1 MTAFDSAWDLLKRF
15 VLATDSDMILEDQDL
30 FENDNWEGQHNLK
43 LIDTSR
49 GNAEAGE
56 FSLQNNEA
64 IDSSDHLDEV
74 LWDYLMDSENI
85 NDVSDML
92 MDLGLPGTELK
103 FNENR
108 FPEIHATMMPRYKR
122 QRLYQTKVL
131 PTLIDRLGGIT
142 SDKWRRSTQADKA
155 HQRMQTMANRDYRIS
170 HRNPKPMRSLYN
182 VDDLMAMGNEVV
194 EGGIDFNSLTPIE
207 EDHFK
212 SAANV
217 FLNYD
222 RYDDYERV
230 PHQYIQRG
238 WGDLK
243 PSPRVIPIVDINELD
258 GIINDER
265 PQPYDR
271 YQRRLIT

>member
-1 MTAFDSAWDLLKRF
+1 MTAFDTAWSLLKQF
-15 VLATDSDMILEDQDL
+15 VLATDSDMILEGQDL
-30 FENDNWEGQHNLK
+30 FGYDNWDGQHNLK

-49 GNAEAGE
+49 ENAEAGE

-74 LWDYLMDSENI
+74 LWNYLMDSENI
-85 NDVSDML
+85 NDVSDWL
-92 MDLGLPGTELK
+92 MGLALPGSELK

-108 FPEIHATMMPRYKR
+108 FPEIHADMMPRYKR

-142 SDKWRRSTQADKA
+142 SDKWRRSRQADKA
-155 HQRMQTMANRDYRIS
+155 HQRMQMMANNDYRIS

-182 VDDLMAMGNEVV
+182 VDDLMAMANEVV
-194 EGGIDFNSLTPIE
+194 DDGINFDSVTPSE
-207 EDHFK
+207 LEHFK
-212 SAANV
+212 DATKV
-217 FLNYD
+217 FLDYD

-238 WGDLK
+238 WGALK